1 MKKFSVKPLSLAALV
16 TFIALSPLS
25 VSNAAAEQTVDA
37 VQARQDAFQS
47 IEKLSKSA
55 NSGLRKNNVDWSS
68 VQQTSQQLTVHGE
81 TLLVSFDK
89 GSEGGKAKAD
99 VWKKPEKFERLM
111 LEMNEGYQELLQAS
125 LEQNS
130 SAAKSGLGKANGT
143 CKACHRSY
151 RSRW

>member
-25 VSNAAAEQTVDA
+25 VSNAVAEQTVDA

-68 VQQTSQQLTVHGE
+68 LQQTSQQLTAHGQ

-89 GSEGGKAKAD
+89 GSEAEKPKQMFGKSQK
-99 VWKKPEKFERLM
+99 
-111 LEMNEGYQELLQAS
+111 S
-125 LEQNS
+125 LS
-130 SAAKSGLGKANGT
+130 V
-143 CKACHRSY
+143 
-151 RSRW
+151 